1 MVVLSIV
8 IVSWNVKALLER
20 CLLSVLANDDPSRDR
35 CEIIVVD
42 SASSDG
48 TAEMVRQQFPSVK
61 LVASQSNLGFSK
73 GSNVGIAQ
81 SSGQYILLLNPDT
94 EIVGDAPSVL
104 VGYMDSHPDVG
115 AVGPRVLFPDGR
127 IQSSRRRFPTLATAF
142 IESTV
147 LQPWF
152 SHNRVLRDYYVLDRS
167 DDQEQDV
174 DWLIGAC
181 LLIRRK
187 AWEQVGPLDEALF
200 MYSEELAWCRRLKA
214 AGWRAVYIPWAT
226 IIHHEGQSS
235 SQVVPARH
243 IYFQSSKVRY
253 FRKHHGLLA
262 GEALRIFLLGTYV
275 YQVCLES
282 AKWLIGHKRPLRR
295 ERVAAYLHVLRSG
308 LRAPGAALPSPEQQ
322 SGATSS
328 LHNLNGARK

>member
-1 MVVLSIV
+1 LAVLSIV
-8 IVSWNVKALLER
+8 IVSWNVRSLLER
-20 CLLSVLANDDPSRDR
+20 CLLSLHANDSSRDW

-48 TAEMVRQQFPSVK
+48 TVEMLRQQFPSVR

-73 GSNVGIAQ
+73 GNNVGIAQ

-94 EIVGDAPSVL
+94 EIVGDALSAL
-104 VGYMDSHPDVG
+104 VAYMDSHSDVG
-115 AVGPRVLFPDGR
+115 VVGPRVLFPDGR

-152 SHNRVLRDYYVLDRS
+152 SHSRVLRNYYVLDRS

-181 LLIRRK
+181 LFIRRK

-200 MYSEELAWCRRLKA
+200 MYSEELDWCRRA
-214 AGWRAVYIPWAT
+214 NASGWRVVYIPWAT
-226 IIHHEGQSS
+226 ITHHEGQSS
-235 SQVVPARH
+235 SQVVPARQ
-243 IYFQSSKVRY
+243 IYFQSSKVHY
-253 FRKHHGLLA
+253 YRKHHGLLA
-262 GEALRIFLLGTYV
+262 SEALRIFLLGTYV
-275 YQVCLES
+275 YQLFLES
-282 AKWLIGHKRPLRR
+282 AKWLLGHKRLLRR
-295 ERVAAYLHVLRSG
+295 ERVTAYWRVLHSG
-308 LRAPGAALPSPEQQ
+308 LRTPGAALPSPEPTR
-322 SGATSS
+322 GATSS
-328 LHNLNGARK
+328 LHDRNGAAK